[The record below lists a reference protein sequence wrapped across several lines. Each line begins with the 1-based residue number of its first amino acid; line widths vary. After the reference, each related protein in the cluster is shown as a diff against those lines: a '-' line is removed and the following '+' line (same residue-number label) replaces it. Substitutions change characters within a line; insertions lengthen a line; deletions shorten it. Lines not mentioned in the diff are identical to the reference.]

1 MTNTDIQNR
10 LIEYEGIIRML
21 TAKVEEL
28 VAANTLLRS
37 EKSDALSFL
46 TEVFN
51 DPNALPAH
59 RLKAAGLVLP
69 HQVPRL
75 ESVPPPMD
83 LVAEEVVP
91 LAELVEK
98 QRARAD
104 RMMREAPEF
113 RALAKYQASL
123 HRIGGNGN
131 GDDSDDAS

>member
-1 MTNTDIQNR
+1 MTDTER
-10 LIEYEGIIRML
+10 AEYDDVVRML

-28 VAANTLLRS
+28 VAENTRLRS

-69 HQVPRL
+69 HQVPALKPMEAPL
-75 ESVPPPMD
+75 E
-83 LVAEEVVP
+83 LTAEPIEP
-91 LAELVEK
+91 LSETVRR

-104 RMMREAPEF
+104 AMLASPEF
-113 RALAKYQASL
+113 QAVA
-123 HRIGGNGN
+123 RVVPPKGNGS
-131 GDDSDDAS
+131 GDDSQG